1 MRLCLFEDRGVAG
14 LAPLAVAR
22 PAFDLRCGPGTLK
35 EGLIRWFQPDSLG
48 YLVRASLAPA
58 LRRRELHTPVNDPR
72 WLRASPTVL
81 ANARWIPADSPPA
94 PLGRAP
100 HLALCNGEI
109 AYAQL
114 TADQLTGVS
123 PQSLDDC
130 LEDWK
135 DLLPRI
141 EVGGCVVCGAQDLL
155 SHSGARIAAEFPH
168 SAGLHNLPPGVAL
181 VGPSDRLHLDPAA
194 AIEPMVLLDTTRG
207 PIVLEAGVRVR
218 AFSRIEGPC
227 AIGAG
232 SDIRADLR
240 GHTVFGPNCRIS
252 GTAENTI
259 VLGYTTL
266 GPGCAFD
273 GAYLGEGVIA
283 GPGTLCES
291 TRGGAVVVGDFAH
304 LSAGVLLDRGT
315 AIGAFARVAAT
326 RRFAPHAVPAFGMI
340 SGDEIETDARVNRH
354 IHDIA
359 EAMAAVGRA
368 FEPAEL
374 DLYRELALGAA
385 DAGHRTLPL
394 PFRRAG

>member
-22 PAFDLRCGPGTLK
+22 PAFDLLCGPGTLK
-35 EGLIRWFQPDSLG
+35 DGLVRWFQSDSLG
-48 YLVRASLAPA
+48 YLVRAALAPS
-58 LRRRELHTPVNDPR
+58 LRRREPHAPVNDPR
-72 WLRASPTVL
+72 WLRASPAIL
-81 ANARWIPADSPPA
+81 ANARWIPPNSPPV
-94 PLGRAP
+94 PLGRDP

-109 AYAQL
+109 AYAKL
-114 TADQLTGVS
+114 TADQLAGVS

-130 LEDWK
+130 FEDWK
-135 DLLPRI
+135 ELLPRI
-141 EVGGCVVCGAQDLL
+141 EVGGCVVGGSQDLL
-155 SHSGARIAAEFPH
+155 IRCGERIAAEF
-168 SAGLHNLPPGVAL
+168 SNSTALHNLPPGVAL
-181 VGPSDRLHLDPAA
+181 VGPSDRLHLDRSA
-194 AIEPMVLLDTTRG
+194 AIEPMVMLDTTRG
-207 PIVLEAGVRVR
+207 PIILEAGVRIR

-240 GHTVFGPNCRIS
+240 GNTVFGPKCRIS
-252 GTAENTI
+252 GTVENSI
-259 VLGYTTL
+259 ALGYATL

-273 GAYLGEGVIA
+273 GAYLGEGVSA

-291 TRGGAVVVGDFAH
+291 TGGAAVVVGDFAQ

-315 AIGAFARVAAT
+315 AIGAFARVAAAH
-326 RRFAPHAVPAFGMI
+326 RFAPHAVPAFGRI
-340 SGDEIETDARVNRH
+340 SGDGIETDVRVNRH
-354 IHDIA
+354 LHDIA

-368 FEPAEL
+368 FDPAEL